1 LDDLYNIINDTSVE
15 EYSNTVAKIGGAP
28 PPPLTRFSSNP
39 QPVGDNGEIFEVSS
53 TMFLKKIDILIYQL
67 FAASCGNEIYSAPKI
82 INLKGI
88 DKFDCSYTKSRIKNV
103 DFGLLDFIYKDDV
116 DKASNANFFENATNQ
131 IKEKIKPFVQKYNDY
146 VKITLGRDTRY
157 GSYIRERETNI
168 KKILD
173 EMNNI
178 NNIIKSKLNGEDN
191 FKQVMNS
198 IDSLKRLFSDEFIS
212 KYQLTGVSS
221 IQIKVEKLLKMTN
234 EIKALQLTK
243 TFFEKSKGINLYYD
257 KEQTKSNMDLINE
270 LKKEK
275 YFYFTNTVKFIKEKF
290 INSNREST
298 NTQINKMMNTYFNNT
313 SNDFITK
320 VVIPA
325 KNAIN
330 ENEDIGCADYFN
342 TLVTKTRPSNDQKD
356 PEYEINLYVEVIV
369 GKIDYQN
376 QQNITCNY
384 RDQNLIQ
391 MYNELTSSPNEFEV
405 LKKNNTIFLSN
416 IIDNVKKDVTNI
428 ATENKIPALPPAIP
442 VTGGIRKRRTYRGRG
457 KKIHKYTRKIH

>member
-1 LDDLYNIINDTSVE
+1 MIKLIERTLDQLYKNIAESNIYD
-15 EYSNTVAKIGGAP
+15 YSTIVAKTTGIHQIERQ
-28 PPPLTRFSSNP
+28 LSN
-39 QPVGDNGEIFEVSS
+39 QTPVGDNGEIYELSS
-53 TMFLKKIDILIYQL
+53 TIFLKNFNKYFNTL
-67 FAASCGNEIYSAPKI
+67 FAASCENNTPKI

-88 DKFDCSYTKSRIKNV
+88 AELNCKNYIKKTIGTS
-103 DFGLLDFIYKDDV
+103 FELLDYICNHSIPEIQQGSINYYDDV
-116 DKASNANFFENATNQ
+116 PFFADATNKIRDKIMKFFE
-131 IKEKIKPFVQKYNDY
+131 KYNDY
-146 VKITLGRDTRY
+146 VKITLGRDSRY

-178 NNIIKSKLNGEDN
+178 NKNIKSNADRETN
-191 FKQVMNS
+191 FKEVMNS

-234 EIKALQLTK
+234 EIKSLQLTK
-243 TFFEKSKGINLYYD
+243 TFFEKSKGINLYYE
-257 KEQTKSNMDLINE
+257 KEQTKTNIELVTE
-270 LKKEK
+270 LKKDK

-313 SNDFITK
+313 SNDFIEK
-320 VVIPA
+320 VIIPA
-325 KNAIN
+325 KHAIN
-330 ENEDIGCADYFN
+330 DNENIGCEDYFN

-356 PEYEINLYVEVIV
+356 PEYEINLYMEVIV

-405 LKKNNTIFLSN
+405 LKKNNTIF
-416 IIDNVKKDVTNI
+416 
-428 ATENKIPALPPAIP
+428 
-442 VTGGIRKRRTYRGRG
+442 
-457 KKIHKYTRKIH
+457 